1 MRWVNSENTV
11 NEIED
16 WLIKYTH
23 TKAQKEK
30 KKNKSS

>member
-23 TKAQKEK
+23 TEAQREEK
-30 KKNKSS
+30 K